1 MKPFDKDP
9 SRDYTS
15 PRRTPV
21 ALIAG
26 LVIAIVI
33 GIGAGAM
40 AMTSGGGD
48 DSKSSSESPRL
59 ASGQGPD
66 VGPMQAP
73 QAPTPEPT
81 PEPPP
86 PPTPVPEPAQVPQ
99 LTTLGSGDR
108 LSIPKFGVNAPLT
121 YKSVGPNGQMP
132 DPDGSDDVAYY
143 NFSNFPGFGGA
154 PGKGGN
160 AVFAGH
166 VDSGSKRCDYGRTPP
181 PCLAVLAK
189 LAQVSMGDEITVQIS
204 GAPFTYRVTSSTS
217 LSVGADWQ
225 SVVSATSKES
235 ITIITCG
242 GVFNPRTR
250 EYDSRHVVKA
260 ERV

>member
-9 SRDYTS
+9 IRDYTS
-15 PRRTPV
+15 PRRAPV

-26 LVIAIVI
+26 LVLAVVV
-33 GIGAGAM
+33 GLGAVALAM
-40 AMTSGGGD
+40 SGGSSD
-48 DSKSSSESPRL
+48 DPKSSSESPRL

-66 VGPMQAP
+66 VGPTQVP

-81 PEPPP
+81 VEPTPLPAPEP
-86 PPTPVPEPAQVPQ
+86 TAVPQ
-99 LTTLGSGDR
+99 LTNLGSGDR
-108 LSIPKFGVNAPLT
+108 LSIPKFGINAPLT

-132 DPDGSDDVAYY
+132 DPEGSDDVAYY

-166 VDSGSKRCDYGRTPP
+166 VDSGHNRCDYGKTPP
-181 PCLAVLAK
+181 PCAAVLWNLSKVAI
-189 LAQVSMGDEITVQIS
+189 GDEISVQIS
-204 GAPFTYRVTSSTS
+204 GTVFTYRVTSATS
-217 LSVGADWQ
+217 VSETADWQ
-225 SVVSATSKES
+225 PIVSATAKES
-235 ITIITCG
+235 VTIITCG
-242 GVFNPRTR
+242 GSFNARTHS
-250 EYDSRHVVKA
+250 YDSRQVVKA

>member
-1 MKPFDKDP
+1 LRDFDKDP
-9 SRDYTS
+9 VRDYVS
-15 PRRTPV
+15 PRRVPVPMIGALVV
-21 ALIAG
+21 AL
-26 LVIAIVI
+26 VI
-33 GIGAGAM
+33 GIGAAVL
-40 AMTSGGGD
+40 AIASGGD
-48 DSKSSSESPRL
+48 DGPKQDTEAPQL
-59 ASGQGPD
+59 ASGSGPD
-66 VGPMQAP
+66 V
-73 QAPTPEPT
+73 APTQPPAAPT

-86 PPTPVPEPAQVPQ
+86 PEPTPVPEPTAVPQ
-99 LTTLGSGDR
+99 LTNLGSGDR
-108 LSIPKFGVNAPLT
+108 LAIARFGINAPLT
-121 YKSVGPNGQMP
+121 YKTVGTNGQMP
-132 DPDGSDDVAYY
+132 DPDGTDDVAYY

-189 LAQVSMGDEITVQIS
+189 LSSVALGDEVTVQIS
-204 GAPFTYRVTSSTS
+204 GTVYTYRVTSSTS
-217 LSVGADWQ
+217 VGVASDWQ
-225 SVVSATSKES
+225 SIVAATGKET

-250 EYDSRHVVKA
+250 EYDQRHVVKA